1 MFKNGGFYLTAKG
14 QLVKLFDSFKFAD
27 GYIINAAVFITG
39 GANGGAWSAVRYS
52 PEGRCNNG
60 DATFA
65 ILATET
71 FEKYRNYLTFVV
83 HYDKVLNT
91 WLGKANDPRGQII
104 VDLVDIQNPERA
116 LQLIQL
122 GAEQK
127 LLTWMREAGYDE
139 VEKKESV

>member
-1 MFKNGGFYLTAKG
+1 MFKNGGFYITAKG

-27 GYIINAAVFITG
+27 GFTINAAIYVTG

-52 PEGRCNNG
+52 PDGRCNNG
-60 DATFA
+60 DASFT
-65 ILATET
+65 ILPAET
-71 FEKYRNYLTFVV
+71 FEKYRNYLSFVV
-83 HYDKVLNT
+83 HYDRAANA
-91 WLGKANDPRGQII
+91 WRGKANDPRGQMI